1 MDEARPACASGLH
14 RTAGHEGQEA
24 RLEALNKET
33 SRRPSPTRTLKRSA
47 TLRDE
52 KKKLQN
58 EMTERRKAWEQ
69 HRDEKVETVGEEEI
83 AGIVSMWT
91 GIPSPA

>member
-1 MDEARPACASGLH
+1 
-14 RTAGHEGQEA
+14 
-24 RLEALNKET
+24 
-33 SRRPSPTRTLKRSA
+33 LKRSA